1 MSSAE
6 KVRVLGVSAQGLTS
20 PGFRARILLL
30 RPELA
35 RHRVSVEPL
44 PLFTPAEAET
54 FGSGALVQRATT
66 LLRARRRLVR
76 QLSDASPAAYDV
88 ALIQRQADLL
98 PSLDVERRVSAGRRL
113 VWDVDD
119 AIWLDTSLDAG
130 GHHLATLKRTAR
142 KVRWLASSADCVVAA
157 NTHLADSLSRY
168 SSRVV
173 VVPSVVETRGI
184 EPRRHED
191 GGELVLGW
199 IGSPTTSRYLA
210 RLADVIWRVAREL
223 QDRVLRL
230 LVIGGAIPPHD
241 GYVVESRRWSL
252 DREFEALRQIDVGL
266 MPMPDNPWTR
276 GKSAYKA
283 LQYMSAGIPV
293 VADNVGIASQVLDAG
308 QAGYAVRGDDEWV
321 EALIA
326 LARDAELRARLGSHG
341 RRRVEENFSVQC
353 WAPVMAEILR
363 GKESRNARPLV
374 PAPASRALT

>member
-1 MSSAE
+1 MSPTDG
-6 KVRVLGVSAQGLTS
+6 VRVLGVSAQGLTS
-20 PGFRARILLL
+20 PGFRARVMLL

-35 RHRVSVEPL
+35 CHGIKVNPL
-44 PLFTPAEAET
+44 PLFTSAEAET
-54 FGSGALVQRATT
+54 FVDGGVAQRATT
-66 LLRARRRLVR
+66 LVRARLRLLR

-98 PSLDVERRVSAGRRL
+98 PSLEVERRVSAGRRL

-119 AIWLDTSLDAG
+119 AIWLDTSPDAG
-130 GHHLATLKRTAR
+130 GHRLAMLKRTAR
-142 KVRWLASSADCVVAA
+142 KVRWLASRADCVVAA
-157 NTHLADSLSRY
+157 NAYLADSLSRY

-184 EPRRHED
+184 EARRHND

-210 RLADVIWRVAREL
+210 ELADVISRVARKL
-223 QDRVLRL
+223 QDRVLKL
-230 LVIGGAIPPHD
+230 LVIGSAMPPQD
-241 GYVVESRRWSL
+241 GYVVESRRWSV
-252 DREFEALRQIDVGL
+252 DRELEALRQIDVGL

-293 VADNVGIASQVLDAG
+293 VADDVGVASEVLDTG
-308 QAGYAVRGDDEWV
+308 EAGYAVRSADEWV
-321 EALIA
+321 EALLA
-326 LARDAELRARLGSHG
+326 LARDPELRERLGSRG
-341 RRRVEENFSVQC
+341 RRRVEESFSVRS

-363 GKESRNARPLV
+363 GKNHETPVQPPR
-374 PAPASRALT
+374 APEDRLT